1 MHFFGVFSPIRLSK
15 HHKTALASQFA
26 ASLLLMMIFVVLVLV
41 FNRHGVSH
49 GVGQGMLLMSVAS
62 LSLDVSEVSRI
73 ANLSEWSV
81 VTNETLDFFE
91 NLFIKR
97 YFVKR
102 N

>member
-1 MHFFGVFSPIRLSK
+1 MYALLWCIFPTSQNCTDIRICSLP
-15 HHKTALASQFA
+15 FA
-26 ASLLLMMIFVVLVLV
+26 HDDIRGRGLV

-49 GVGQGMLLMSVAS
+49 REGQGMLLMSVAS

-81 VTNETLDFFE
+81 VTNETQDFFE

>member
-1 MHFFGVFSPIRLSK
+1 MHFFGVFSPTRLSK
-15 HHKTALASQFA
+15 HHKTALTSQFA
-26 ASLLLMMIFVVLVLV
+26 ASLLLMMIFVVFV

-49 GVGQGMLLMSVAS
+49 GEGQGMLLMSVAS

>member
-1 MHFFGVFSPIRLSK
+1 M
-15 HHKTALASQFA
+15 
-26 ASLLLMMIFVVLVLV
+26 

-49 GVGQGMLLMSVAS
+49 GEGQGMLLMSVAS

>member
-1 MHFFGVFSPIRLSK
+1 M
-15 HHKTALASQFA
+15 
-26 ASLLLMMIFVVLVLV
+26 

-49 GVGQGMLLMSVAS
+49 GEGQRMLLMSVAS

>member
-1 MHFFGVFSPIRLSK
+1 M
-15 HHKTALASQFA
+15 
-26 ASLLLMMIFVVLVLV
+26 

-49 GVGQGMLLMSVAS
+49 REGQGMLLMSVAS

>member
-49 GVGQGMLLMSVAS
+49 REGQGMLLMSVAS
-62 LSLDVSEVSRI
+62 LSLVSEVSRI
-73 ANLSEWSV
+73 ANLSEFLNGQWS
-81 VTNETLDFFE
+81 LMK
-91 NLFIKR
+91 LWISLR
-97 YFVKR
+97 IYL
-102 N
+102 

>member
-1 MHFFGVFSPIRLSK
+1 
-15 HHKTALASQFA
+15 
-26 ASLLLMMIFVVLVLV
+26 
-41 FNRHGVSH
+41 
-49 GVGQGMLLMSVAS
+49 MSVAS

-91 NLFIKR
+91 NLFIKK